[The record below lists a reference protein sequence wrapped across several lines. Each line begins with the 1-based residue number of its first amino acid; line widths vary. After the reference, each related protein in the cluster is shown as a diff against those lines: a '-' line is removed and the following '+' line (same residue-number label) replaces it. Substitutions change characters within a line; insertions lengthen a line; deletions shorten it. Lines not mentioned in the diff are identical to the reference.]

1 MTPLERIQA
10 HVRAHAVRAGR
21 VDSLHPDVH
30 YYRADQPFGPAPVST
45 RGVLVAVVAQRS
57 KTLEMSDGSRLE
69 YAPGD
74 YLFITRETTYTSF
87 IERAT
92 AARPYLAV
100 VMSID
105 PDVIAETVLA
115 IDEALD
121 ADPGDDR
128 DGWTERMDD
137 ALAESF
143 ARLLDSLDDPL
154 ERRVVTPLIER
165 EIVFRLLCSEH
176 ARPLR
181 RAVGADD
188 PRIRAAMRYAREH
201 AADSLTVD
209 GLAKHVAM
217 SPSHFAHRFREV
229 ARMSPMRF
237 VKNVRLGQ
245 ARLAMVRDGLGAS
258 EAALA
263 VGYASPSHFTRDFK
277 SRYGATPAAY
287 ARDLRE
293 RLAG

>member
-10 HVRAHAVRAGR
+10 HVRAQAVREGR
-21 VDSLHPDVH
+21 TDSLHPSVH
-30 YYRADQPFGPAPVST
+30 YYRASEPFGPAPVNT
-45 RGVLVAVVAQRS
+45 AGVFVAVVVQRS
-57 KTLEMSDGSRLE
+57 KTLELSDGTRLR

-92 AARPYLAV
+92 RQRPYLAV
-100 VMSID
+100 VMTID
-105 PDVIAETVLA
+105 PDVIAQTVLTLDQA
-115 IDEALD
+115 IEDEPGADTD
-121 ADPGDDR
+121 A
-128 DGWTERMDD
+128 WAERMDD
-137 ALAESF
+137 TFAECF

-154 ERRVVTPLIER
+154 ERRVLTPLVIR
-165 EIVFRLLCSEH
+165 EIIFRLLCSEH

-181 RAVGADD
+181 RTVGADD
-188 PRIRAAMRYAREH
+188 PRIREAMRYAREH
-201 AADSLTVD
+201 AADALTVD
-209 GLAKHVAM
+209 SLAKHVAM

-245 ARLAMVRDGLGAS
+245 ARLVMVRDGLGAS

-263 VGYASPSHFTRDFK
+263 VGYASASHFSRDFK
-277 SRYGATPAAY
+277 TRYGATPAAY
-287 ARDLRE
+287 ARDIRE
-293 RLAG
+293 RMAG